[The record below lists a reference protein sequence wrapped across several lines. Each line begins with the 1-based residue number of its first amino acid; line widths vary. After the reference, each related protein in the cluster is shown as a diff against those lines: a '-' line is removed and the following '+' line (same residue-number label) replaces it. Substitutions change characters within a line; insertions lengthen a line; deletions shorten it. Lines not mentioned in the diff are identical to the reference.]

1 MEVTIMGLKQAIVM
15 KKEFTN
21 KYQAGKH
28 GSTPGKF
35 ITRYISRMDAAEPI
49 TALDIKYD
57 ESPLFQLAHR
67 YSNRQGLAQTSI
79 SMYDDVLKYANKV
92 KQQES
97 LDGKAFGNDGLA
109 YSNKDTRVL
118 AKQVQNLYD
127 EGHSV
132 SKLVF
137 SFSHDYM
144 LRHHMVDDD
153 YKNIG
158 FGSLHGHVD
167 QLRVREAVNT
177 GMEALTKEG
186 EYTNPIW
193 VATVHTNTDD
203 LHVHCVLV
211 DDVDLSK
218 SKRLVKSEIQP
229 QDYGYVNDTQ
239 TKKFRKSM
247 DKKFRELDAMK
258 VLKQEQLDDE
268 FNLDIAKKQIA
279 YSHYR
284 VNNTLQK
291 LTASLPKDTDKWDTH
306 KEPEIMKR
314 PNEWLEAYITEIMQ
328 NYPNRSG
335 WDKLY
340 PVMNKRL
347 EQIPESQRLQY
358 QQYMQDSFYRLSEG
372 HILDDVKE
380 DLEYQP
386 LSEHN
391 IYLTQQA
398 VDNDDSQEMQAA
410 FDMNA
415 QESGESVS
423 LSLRHLIQYQK
434 RKYDHEKQA
443 KLMHEQ
449 LYFYDVDHH
458 HEASYQQ
465 EPPLR
470 NWYKVHA
477 EAERARVDKYRYLLK
492 GRESAPKFD
501 RHDLDTKYD
510 KLMQEHN
517 RIEKLSTLQI
527 PDAKDVPAFV
537 GAAVQSLGDQ
547 EETMQYRDLLNKAYN
562 GYDMTKEEAIELDK
576 FGGENS
582 QMLGSRAY
590 YSMHPAGF
598 RQDSF
603 DEASKYAM
611 DMASYSYECWQ
622 NGLIKYDEVEDTYD
636 YMKDLMKGF
645 NHEPKKPGAF
655 DDVYT
660 PEYFDEIKG
669 TDLHDMLRDFGTDES
684 RDLSP
689 KTINS
694 YGRLI
699 AKEFRADMNADNYL
713 AQRDQESPYITD
725 SLNKTKQYLDFA
737 NEVRNQ
743 GSMPQAA
750 NVEGEEMLPETLAD
764 KRNLAAMSLADAE
777 FDTNKHLQLVKNV
790 AEDYRVQLLEE
801 IREYEETQKQQE
813 LQDIVRPTAN
823 VDRNIDFD
831 NDGPTK

>member
-1 MEVTIMGLKQAIVM
+1 MEVKTMGLKQAIVM

-21 KYQAGKH
+21 KYQSGKH

-49 TALDIKYD
+49 TSLDIKYD
-57 ESPLFQLAHR
+57 ESPLFQLSKR
-67 YSNRQGLAQTSI
+67 YDSRQGLAQTSI
-79 SMYDDVLKYANKV
+79 SMYDDVLKYTNKV
-92 KQQES
+92 KQKES
-97 LDGKAFGNDGLA
+97 LDGKAFGNKGLA
-109 YSNKDTRVL
+109 YANKDTRSL
-118 AKQVQNLYD
+118 AKQVQALYD

-144 LRHHMVDDD
+144 TRHHMVDDD
-153 YKNIG
+153 YKNTG

-218 SKRLVKSEIQP
+218 SKRLVKSELKP

-239 TKKFRKSM
+239 TKKFRKAM
-247 DKKFRELDAMK
+247 DKRFRELDTMK
-258 VLKQEQLDDE
+258 VLKQEQLSDE
-268 FNLDIAKKQIA
+268 FNLDVAKKQIE

-291 LTASLPKDTDKWDTH
+291 LTASLPKDTEKWDTH

-335 WDKLY
+335 WDKLE

-347 EQIPESQRLQY
+347 AQIPEAQRLQY

-372 HILDDVKE
+372 HILDDIKD

-391 IYLTQQA
+391 MYLTQQA
-398 VDNDDSQEMQAA
+398 VDNDSPEEMQAA
-410 FDMNA
+410 FDMNVE
-415 QESGESVS
+415 ESNESVS
-423 LSLRHLIQYQK
+423 FSLRHLIQYQK
-434 RKYDHEKQA
+434 RKYDHEQKA

-449 LYFYDVDHH
+449 LNFYDIDHH

-465 EPPLR
+465 EPPIR

-492 GRESAPKFD
+492 GNEGSPKFD

-510 KLMQEHN
+510 KLMQEHT

-537 GAAVQSLGDQ
+537 GATVQKLGDQ
-547 EETMQYRDLLNKAYN
+547 EETIKYRDLLNKAYN
-562 GYDMTKEEAIELDK
+562 GEAMTKEEATELDK
-576 FGGENS
+576 FGGEDS
-582 QMLGSRAY
+582 EMLGSRAY
-590 YSMHPAGF
+590 YAMNPNSF
-598 RQDSF
+598 RHDSF
-603 DEASKYAM
+603 EEASQYAM
-611 DMASYSYECWQ
+611 SMARYSYECWQ
-622 NGLIKYDEVEDTYD
+622 NGLIKYNEVEDTYD
-636 YMKDLMKGF
+636 YMKALMKGF
-645 NHEPKKPGAF
+645 NHEPKKPGKF
-655 DDVYT
+655 EDVYT
-660 PEYFDEIKG
+660 PEYFDEVKG
-669 TDLHDMLRDFGTDES
+669 SDLHDMLNDFGENQS
-684 RDLSP
+684 RELSD
-689 KTINS
+689 KTINT
-694 YGRLI
+694 YGELI
-699 AKEFRADMNADNYL
+699 TKELKADVDADDYL

-725 SLNKTKQYLDFA
+725 SLNKTRQYLDFA
-737 NEVRNQ
+737 YETRNQ
-743 GSMPQAA
+743 GALPEATPIE
-750 NVEGEEMLPETLAD
+750 VDEMLPETLAE
-764 KRNLAAMSLADAE
+764 KRNLSAMSLEDAE
-777 FDTNKHLQLVKNV
+777 FDTNKHLQLVHNV
-790 AEDYRVQLLEE
+790 AEEYRVQLLEE
-801 IREYEETQKQQE
+801 IRQYEENQKRRAVEEHRALPNEFNDDIE
-813 LQDIVRPTAN
+813 L
-823 VDRNIDFD
+823 
-831 NDGPTK
+831 DGPTK

>member
-1 MEVTIMGLKQAIVM
+1 M

-49 TALDIKYD
+49 TSLDIEYTQ
-57 ESPLFQLAHR
+57 SPLFQLSQR
-67 YSNRQGLAQTSI
+67 YDTRKGLAKTSI

-92 KQQES
+92 KQKES
-97 LDGKAFGNDGLA
+97 LDGKAFGNNGLA
-109 YSNKDTRVL
+109 YSNKDTRAL
-118 AKQVQNLYD
+118 AKQVQSLYD

-144 LRHHMVDDD
+144 TRHHMVDDD
-153 YKNIG
+153 YKNTG

-167 QLRVREAVNT
+167 QLRVREAVNA
-177 GMEALTKEG
+177 GMQALTKAG
-186 EYTNPIW
+186 DYTNPIW

-211 DDVDLSK
+211 DDVDLAK
-218 SKRLVKSEIQP
+218 SKRLVKSEIKP

-247 DKKFRELDAMK
+247 DRRFRELDTMK

-268 FNLDIAKKQIA
+268 FNLDIKKKQIA

-335 WDKLY
+335 WDKLK

-347 EQIPESQRLQY
+347 EQIPDHQRLQY

-386 LSEHN
+386 LSTHN
-391 IYLTQQA
+391 MYLTQQA
-398 VDNDDSQEMQAA
+398 VDNDNPEEMQAA
-410 FDMNA
+410 FDMNV
-415 QESGESVS
+415 QESNESIS

-434 RKYDHEKQA
+434 RKYDHEQKA

-449 LYFYDVDHH
+449 LKFYDIDHH
-458 HEASYQQ
+458 HEASYQDN
-465 EPPLR
+465 PPIR

-492 GRESAPKFD
+492 AREGAPKYD
-501 RHDLDTKYD
+501 RDELMNKYHDL
-510 KLMQEHN
+510 MHEHQ
-517 RIEKLSTLQI
+517 RVEKLSTLTI
-527 PDAKDVPAFV
+527 PDVKDVPAFV
-537 GAAVQSLGDQ
+537 GASVKELNDENQTY
-547 EETMQYRDLLNKAYN
+547 EYRDLLNKVYN
-562 GYDMTKEEAIELDK
+562 GQDITKEEATELDN
-576 FGGENS
+576 FGGDKS

-590 YSMHPAGF
+590 YAMHPVGF

-603 DEASKYAM
+603 EEASQHAM
-611 DMASYSYECWQ
+611 KLADYSYECWQ
-622 NGLIKYDEVEDTYD
+622 NGLVRYDQVEDTYD
-636 YMKDLMKGF
+636 YMRDLMKGF
-645 NHEPKKPGAF
+645 NHEPKAPGKF

-660 PEYFDEIKG
+660 PAYFDDVKG
-669 TDLHDMLRDFGTDES
+669 SDLHDMVNDFGPSDT
-684 RDLSP
+684 RKLSP
-689 KTINS
+689 KTINT
-694 YGRLI
+694 YGEMMTSEV
-699 AKEFRADMNADNYL
+699 KADVDADDYL
-713 AQRDQESPYITD
+713 AKRDQESPYITD

-737 NEVRNQ
+737 YEVRDN
-743 GSMPQAA
+743 GEMPEA
-750 NVEGEEMLPETLAD
+750 VPVSGEEILPETLAE
-764 KRNLAAMSLADAE
+764 KRNLAAMSLDDAE

-801 IREYEETQKQQE
+801 IRQHEIEVRRREIDIPRHTVREDSDEY
-813 LQDIVRPTAN
+813 
-823 VDRNIDFD
+823 VDNYY
-831 NDGPTK
+831 NEGPTK